1 MSKSISI
8 KQTINPFNNTI
19 KVTGDKSLSIRWVL
33 LASQTTGKST
43 ANNLLMS
50 GDVLAAINAIKRL
63 GIKVK
68 VENNYCEIFGNGING
83 FRYKKNLTIDA
94 KNSGTLGRLILGL
107 LIKSPHKIK
116 LLGDKS
122 LSKRDFS
129 RVTDPLNKSGAK
141 FFYKKKGKLPLSI
154 LGLKN
159 PKIINYFE
167 NRGSAQCKSSVML
180 AALNTVGKTMIKAKK
195 SRNHSELLFK
205 YLNIPIK
212 IKKNKNY
219 DFIELKRPK
228 KIKPFN
234 YKIPGDISSSAF
246 FMVLTILSKN
256 SKLLI
261 KDVNVNPSRIGV
273 IKILKRMGAE
283 IIFKKQ
289 KVYRGEKISDL
300 LIKSANNLKAINCP
314 TKLNSS
320 AIDEFLIIFLVA
332 AKAKGNSYF
341 KDISELNQKESPRLN
356 LGSKILNMMGV
367 KTKLTKNSIKI
378 YGQPKIKIKKNIVIK
393 NFLKDHRIFMMSTI
407 AALTFGGQWT
417 IHDSDSIKTSF
428 PSFLEII
435 KKISKKKL

>member
-19 KVTGDKSLSIRWVL
+19 KVAGDKSLSIRWVL

-246 FMVLTILSKN
+246 L
-256 SKLLI
+256 
-261 KDVNVNPSRIGV
+261 
-273 IKILKRMGAE
+273 
-283 IIFKKQ
+283 
-289 KVYRGEKISDL
+289 
-300 LIKSANNLKAINCP
+300 
-314 TKLNSS
+314 
-320 AIDEFLIIFLVA
+320 
-332 AKAKGNSYF
+332 
-341 KDISELNQKESPRLN
+341 
-356 LGSKILNMMGV
+356 
-367 KTKLTKNSIKI
+367 
-378 YGQPKIKIKKNIVIK
+378 
-393 NFLKDHRIFMMSTI
+393 
-407 AALTFGGQWT
+407 
-417 IHDSDSIKTSF
+417 
-428 PSFLEII
+428 
-435 KKISKKKL
+435 